1 VGFILRY
8 ELNKNKN
15 VNMSENKLVEGM
27 ASEVKKL
34 PKEDKGILKKRKS
47 TLKDLIEILKKL

>member
-1 VGFILRY
+1 
-8 ELNKNKN
+8 
-15 VNMSENKLVEGM
+15 MSENKLVEGM